1 MPVKRRS
8 VYFATLSLLLLY
20 SRSLSATDDLQSVL
34 RQLDAAAAS
43 FHTASADVEF
53 DSITTEPIPDTD
65 VQKGTAYFEHQ
76 GKSVRMAAHISE
88 FNGKPVPKVILYA
101 NGEFELFEPMI
112 NQITRFK
119 NAARFE
125 SYLLLGFGAS
135 GKELADKW
143 NITFDGQETVDGIKT
158 DKLQLIAKD
167 PAVRKTISKVT
178 LWVDPQRDIS
188 VKQIFDEGEGQSRV
202 CHYSNFKVNQSL
214 PGDAFKL
221 KTSGKTQ
228 VIDR

>member
-1 MPVKRRS
+1 MSVKRS
-8 VYFATLSLLLLY
+8 FVFIATLSLLLL
-20 SRSLSATDDLQSVL
+20 SGRSLSAADDLQSVL
-34 RQLDAAAAS
+34 HQLDVAAAN

-53 DSITTEPIPDTD
+53 DSITTEPIPNTD

-76 GKSVRMAAHISE
+76 GKSIRMAAHLNE

-101 NGEFELFEPMI
+101 NGQFELFEQMI
-112 NQITRFK
+112 NQVTRFK

-135 GKELADKW
+135 GKELANQW
-143 NITFDGQETVDGIKT
+143 NIKYDGQETMDGIKT
-158 DKLQLIAKD
+158 DKLELVAKD
-167 PAVRKTISKVT
+167 PAVLKTISKVT

-202 CHYSNFKVNQSL
+202 CLYSNFKVNQGL

-221 KTSGKTQ
+221 KTNGKTQ

>member
-1 MPVKRRS
+1 MPVKRIF
-8 VYFATLSLLLLY
+8 VLFATLSLLPL
-20 SRSLSATDDLQSVL
+20 STRSLSATDDLQSVL
-34 RQLDAAAAS
+34 HQLDVAAAN
-43 FHTASADVEF
+43 FHSTSAEVEF

-88 FNGKPVPKVILYA
+88 FNGKPVPKIVLCA
-101 NGEFELFEPMI
+101 NGQFELFEPMI
-112 NQITRFK
+112 NQVTRFK

-143 NITFDGQETVDGIKT
+143 NIKYDGPETVDGIKT
-158 DKLQLIAKD
+158 DKLELVAKD
-167 PAVRKTISKVT
+167 PAVLKIFPKVT
-178 LWVDPQRDIS
+178 IWVDPQRDIS
-188 VKQIFDEGEGQSRV
+188 VKQIFEEGQGQSRV
-202 CHYSNFKVNQSL
+202 CLYSNFKFNQAL

-221 KTSGKTQ
+221 KTNGKTQ